1 MGISLHLNTAIWNL
15 SISVNEFFSTLSVF
29 SFIFYKETYLGRRAH
44 AEPPLNI
51 EASPCQH
58 DSTLWHAFQSLQ
70 LMEKTAESKTKLPK
84 HGSVDEGKYH
94 YVGSGCHVK
103 TINNHNLKLPSAM
116 NHSRSNGSCLL
127 PLKISLD
134 PKTNFEGP
142 MEHTPFSVV
151 MVETLS
157 GPV

>member
-1 MGISLHLNTAIWNL
+1 MKSLVH
-15 SISVNEFFSTLSVF
+15 FQFSAFLWRD
-29 SFIFYKETYLGRRAH
+29 TYLGCRLH
-44 AEPPLNI
+44 AEPSLNL
-51 EASPCQH
+51 EVSPCQH
-58 DSTLWHAFQSLQ
+58 DSTLAFRSLQ

-103 TINNHNLKLPSAM
+103 IINNHNLNLPSAM
-116 NHSRSNGSCLL
+116 NHSRSNGPCLL

-142 MEHTPFSVV
+142 MELTPFSIA
-151 MVETLS
+151 MAEKLS
-157 GPV
+157 